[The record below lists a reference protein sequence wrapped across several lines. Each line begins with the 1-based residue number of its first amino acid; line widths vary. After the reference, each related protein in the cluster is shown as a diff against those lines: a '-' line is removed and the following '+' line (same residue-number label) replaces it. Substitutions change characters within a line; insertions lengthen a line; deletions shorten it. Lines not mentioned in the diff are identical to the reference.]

1 MAVAFRPIWQ
11 ASFPPSGPFQSNTC
25 TSHCQT
31 FEVSET
37 AGMAAR
43 EVKQFRQDRQ
53 RTRMASISLIGA
65 CGMVS
70 DIPRCALWSR
80 NEDQSCPYAVLA
92 DVCLASRA

>member
-11 ASFPPSGPFQSNTC
+11 ASFPPFWAVPKQYLHFSLLDI
-25 TSHCQT
+25 
-31 FEVSET
+31 EVSES

-53 RTRMASISLIGA
+53 RTRMASISLIA

-70 DIPRCALWSR
+70 GYSPPCSMVSKRSPVPSICG
-80 NEDQSCPYAVLA
+80 SCGGLSGV
-92 DVCLASRA
+92 